1 MLTRSLKLPPV
12 QCGFG
17 WVAGATPSISPAPE
31 ALFSSA
37 AAAADASAAAS
48 GESSVSVSVAIA
60 GGGPTGLTTAMLLSK
75 YGVPCILLE
84 RSPTLTTHPRA
95 HFINHRT
102 MEIFRG
108 LDGLADEVTTRM
120 PPLSEWRSF
129 VYCSTLTGH
138 VLGSVDHFHKG
149 RRSSMDPYGLSP
161 EPVAHLAQDKLLPLM
176 ARRAGASP
184 GVDLRMGHRV
194 VEVIQKDSNNAE
206 ASEERGGKSG
216 AGAGGVRLRIER
228 ADDSTQYHI
237 DAHYLV
243 AADGAHSHIRRAL
256 GIPMLGPGA
265 IQHLINIHFSS
276 PSLGATLKNL
286 KREGMLYFVFGQRA
300 IAVMVAHDISAGEF
314 VAQVPY
320 FPPLQSP
327 KDFTPEICADIVR
340 KAAGDAALPL
350 HVKTV
355 RPWAM
360 SADVAEQYRSGN
372 ILLAGDAAHV
382 VPPSGALGMN
392 TGIQDAHN
400 LAWKLAA
407 VVRGKAPS
415 QLLDTYGIERRPVAE
430 SNMRLSVANFRETLR
445 VAKVMGLDY
454 EVANAASGALSSTA
468 LGWVSEGLRRGVL
481 DVAIA
486 AGKAASGPM
495 SALRS
500 NELESLFEKGQT
512 LRLQYPKEDLG
523 FVYGLGGSVSWQGKR
538 QRRREWQ
545 CCSSIFWLHKD
556 YMW

>member
-1 MLTRSLKLPPV
+1 
-12 QCGFG
+12 
-17 WVAGATPSISPAPE
+17 
-31 ALFSSA
+31 
-37 AAAADASAAAS
+37 
-48 GESSVSVSVAIA
+48 
-60 GGGPTGLTTAMLLSK
+60 
-75 YGVPCILLE
+75 
-84 RSPTLTTHPRA
+84 
-95 HFINHRT
+95 

-286 KREGMLYFVFGQRA
+286 KREGMLYFVFGQ
-300 IAVMVAHDISAGEF
+300 
-314 VAQVPY
+314 
-320 FPPLQSP
+320 
-327 KDFTPEICADIVR
+327 
-340 KAAGDAALPL
+340 
-350 HVKTV
+350 
-355 RPWAM
+355 
-360 SADVAEQYRSGN
+360 
-372 ILLAGDAAHV
+372 
-382 VPPSGALGMN
+382 
-392 TGIQDAHN
+392 
-400 LAWKLAA
+400 
-407 VVRGKAPS
+407 
-415 QLLDTYGIERRPVAE
+415 
-430 SNMRLSVANFRETLR
+430 
-445 VAKVMGLDY
+445 
-454 EVANAASGALSSTA
+454 
-468 LGWVSEGLRRGVL
+468 
-481 DVAIA
+481 
-486 AGKAASGPM
+486 
-495 SALRS
+495 
-500 NELESLFEKGQT
+500 
-512 LRLQYPKEDLG
+512 
-523 FVYGLGGSVSWQGKR
+523 
-538 QRRREWQ
+538 
-545 CCSSIFWLHKD
+545 
-556 YMW
+556 